1 MRSCWILQLMLV
13 TGVMTLSI
21 AGSRAG
27 ADEKKQSQGKK
38 PYKVYFIGHSLYG
51 CGNVPSAVQF
61 LSEAADVDRPINA
74 SVYLRGGGTH
84 QNYWETPEVLK
95 RLRQEEWDMV
105 IIAGNVN
112 DMTNPA
118 KVNLEYAKKLDDEA
132 RKRKIRVMEY
142 LAWPWVNVSGDHV
155 FEQERRRKR
164 HSISPSFNSPKKRAS
179 PLCLA
184 ARAWS
189 TPSRRIESSWPI
201 FTTVMYTYPCWVR
214 ISRPA

>member
-13 TGVMTLSI
+13 TGVMTLQI

-27 ADEKKQSQGKK
+27 ADEKKPSQAKK

-51 CGNVPSAVQF
+51 CGNVPAAVQF
-61 LSEAADVDRPINA
+61 LSEAADVARPISA

-84 QNYWETPEVLK
+84 QNYFETPEVLK
-95 RLRQEEWDMV
+95 RLRQEDWDMV
-105 IIAGNVN
+105 IIAGNLN
-112 DMTNPA
+112 DMANPA

-142 LAWPWVNVSGDHV
+142 LAWPWANVSGDHV
-155 FEQERRRKR
+155 FEKRAKRKR
-164 HSISPSFNSPKKRAS
+164 RSISPSFNSPRKRAS
-179 PLCLA
+179 PWCLA
-184 ARAWS
+184 VRAWS
-189 TPSRRIESSWPI
+189 TPSRRTASSWPI
-201 FTTVMYTYPCWVR
+201 FTTATCTYPCWVR